1 MQKKINIPNMCA
13 TTLRK
18 KGGLLK
24 SCATTLC
31 RTTKTIHE
39 EKHYVHYAEKLNY
52 YLKIGNTCSSSVMF
66 PSCTAAPASRRPR
79 RAGGTAATARLRAV
93 EELRAVG
100 EALYLIFVLFVA
112 RRGTFHE
119 KGTLLKDTLPER
131 HTTEGHTTERHTT
144 ERHTTESAVRCC
156 ASGTCPPG

>member
-39 EKHYVHYAEKLNY
+39 EKHYVHFAEKLNY

-66 PSCTAAPASRRPR
+66 PSCTAAPAPRRPR

-100 EALYLIFVLFVA
+100 EALSSPEYLFFVLSSLAEAA
-112 RRGTFHE
+112 RA
-119 KGTLLKDTLPER
+119 
-131 HTTEGHTTERHTT
+131 
-144 ERHTTESAVRCC
+144 SAS
-156 ASGTCPPG
+156 SGSACQLSMKKAHY